1 MNHPAPLYLQIQQFL
16 RLAIE
21 QGRFRAGDKLPSEPE
36 LAERFGTTR
45 ATVARALQQL
55 VFEGLIA
62 RRAGSGT
69 FVSSPRIDDRVDTNL
84 LESFEDHMIAAGAS
98 LQYELLAFE
107 SESAT
112 PELSLALGLQAAT
125 LWRLE
130 RLRFVGGRKVALE
143 VRHMPESL
151 ARGIDVRWLEQ
162 RSVQQV
168 LREGLGLQIG
178 RMENAVSAS
187 VASAEQARILGAA
200 KGAALLVR
208 EHTIFDTKGRAL
220 LHGRTYYAGKFSVR
234 YTLGPEPDHAGRSA
248 ARGEPAAAPAQAWG
262 T

>member
-1 MNHPAPLYLQIQQFL
+1 MSHPAPLYLQIQQFV

-55 VFEGLIA
+55 VFEGQIA

-69 FVSSPRIDDRVDTNL
+69 FVNSPRIDDRVDTNL
-84 LESFEDHMIAAGAS
+84 LESFEDHMIAAGES

-107 SESAT
+107 AQPTT
-112 PELSLALGLQAAT
+112 PELSLALGLQAPT

-130 RLRFVGGRKVALE
+130 RLRYVGGRKIALE
-143 VRHMPESL
+143 VRHLPEAL
-151 ARGIDVRWLEQ
+151 ARGINVDWLRE

-187 VASAEQARILGAA
+187 VASAEQARVLGTA
-200 KGAALLVR
+200 KGEALLVR
-208 EHTIFDTKGRAL
+208 EHTIFDAKDRAL

-234 YTLGPEPDHAGRSA
+234 YTLGPSA
-248 ARGEPAAAPAQAWG
+248 DAAAADIKSSPAQSWAH
-262 T
+262 

>member
-1 MNHPAPLYLQIQQFL
+1 MNHPAPLYLQIQQFV

-36 LAERFGTTR
+36 LAQRFGTTR

-84 LESFEDHMIAAGAS
+84 LESFEDHMIAAGES
-98 LQYELLAFE
+98 LHYELLAFE
-107 SESAT
+107 SQPTSA
-112 PELSLALGLQAAT
+112 ELGLALGTEAPT

-143 VRHMPESL
+143 VRHLPGSL
-151 ARGIDVRWLEQ
+151 ARGIDERWLLE

-178 RMENAVSAS
+178 RMENAISAS
-187 VASAEQARILGAA
+187 VASTEQARILGAA

-220 LHGRTYYAGKFSVR
+220 LHGRTFYAGKFSVR
-234 YTLGPEPDHAGRSA
+234 YTLGPRTEEVRPSTQTQAVGDWA
-248 ARGEPAAAPAQAWG
+248 A
-262 T
+262 

>member
-36 LAERFGTTR
+36 LAQRFGTTR

-84 LESFEDHMIAAGAS
+84 LESFEDHMIAAGES
-98 LQYELLAFE
+98 LHYELLAFE
-107 SESAT
+107 SQSAT
-112 PELSLALGLQAAT
+112 PELSLALGTQAPM

-143 VRHMPESL
+143 LRHLPESL
-151 ARGIDVRWLEQ
+151 ARGIDVRWLQE

-220 LHGRTYYAGKFSVR
+220 LYGRTFYAGKFSVR
-234 YTLGPEPDHAGRSA
+234 YTLGPRAEDARAGADTPS
-248 ARGEPAAAPAQAWG
+248 AQAW
-262 T
+262 TA

>member
-1 MNHPAPLYLQIQQFL
+1 MNHPIPLYLQIQQFL

-84 LESFEDHMIAAGAS
+84 LESFEDHMIAAGET
-98 LQYELLAFE
+98 LHYELLAFE
-107 SESAT
+107 SQSAT
-112 PELSLALGLQAAT
+112 PELSLALGTQAPT

-143 VRHMPESL
+143 VRHLPESL
-151 ARGIDVRWLEQ
+151 ARGIDARWLQE

-220 LHGRTYYAGKFSVR
+220 LYGRTFYAGKFSVR
-234 YTLGPEPDHAGRSA
+234 YTLGPRAEDVR
-248 ARGEPAAAPAQAWG
+248 AAADTPSVQAWAA
-262 T
+262 

>member
-1 MNHPAPLYLQIQQFL
+1 
-16 RLAIE
+16 
-21 QGRFRAGDKLPSEPE
+21 
-36 LAERFGTTR
+36 
-45 ATVARALQQL
+45 
-55 VFEGLIA
+55 
-62 RRAGSGT
+62 
-69 FVSSPRIDDRVDTNL
+69 L
-84 LESFEDHMIAAGAS
+84 LESFEDHMIAAGES
-98 LQYELLAFE
+98 LHYELLAFE
-107 SESAT
+107 SEPTT
-112 PELSLALGLQAAT
+112 PELSLALGLQAPT

-143 VRHMPESL
+143 VRHLPESL
-151 ARGIDVRWLEQ
+151 ARGINVRWLEQ

-234 YTLGPEPDHAGRSA
+234 YTLGPKADGPRPAARAESA
-248 ARGEPAAAPAQAWG
+248 AAVQPWAA
-262 T
+262 